1 MNLKTIRKL
10 NGKTQIEVARDLGIM
25 QNTYSNYEIGKTQP
39 DFEVLVK
46 LADYF
51 HTTVDAIL
59 GHDVPYLLDKSVLT
73 PKQRRLVELVCHV
86 DDNTCELAEAY
97 ITGRVEGKKKK
108 NLQRKSFS
116 LHFFAREIE
125 Y

>member
-51 HTTVDAIL
+51 HTRCL
-59 GHDVPYLLDKSVLT
+59 G
-73 PKQRRLVELVCHV
+73 
-86 DDNTCELAEAY
+86 
-97 ITGRVEGKKKK
+97 
-108 NLQRKSFS
+108 
-116 LHFFAREIE
+116 FAGG
-125 Y
+125 

>member
-59 GHDVPYLLDKSVLT
+59 G
-73 PKQRRLVELVCHV
+73 R
-86 DDNTCELAEAY
+86 
-97 ITGRVEGKKKK
+97 
-108 NLQRKSFS
+108 
-116 LHFFAREIE
+116 
-125 Y
+125 